1 MATKVIMPQMGE
13 AVAEGTILKWFKQ
26 EGDRVV
32 RDEPLVEIHTEK
44 IDVEV
49 PSPASGV
56 LSKILAQEGETLPV
70 GREIAWIEEVP
81 TGVEAVRPLA
91 EEAGVLIRG
100 YPEIKEAP
108 RVELPQPPPAGPEEA
123 GVRRV
128 TPVVARLA
136 EKYQVDLS
144 RVTGTGVGGRITKKD
159 VLDYLAGRG
168 VQVEEAAEEEAP
180 PGAPPPR
187 PPEAPPRPPEAPPER
202 PPAPPE
208 RGAPLGAGPPTIPP
222 EGPYEV
228 ISLAGM
234 RKAIADH
241 MALSKRTS
249 PHVTTVLEVDMTRL
263 VDFRERHQEEFERQE
278 GIPLTYM
285 PFIVK
290 AVVNALKEYPM
301 MNSSLQEG
309 KIILKK
315 YYHIGVAVALEEG
328 LIVPVVREA
337 DKKDIR
343 QLVREIHD
351 LATRARAGKLTP
363 NDLQG
368 GTFSITNPGVFGA
381 IISTPIIHQPQAAIL
396 GVEAIR
402 KAPVVRND
410 EIVIRSMMNL
420 CLSYDHRIVDGAT
433 AIRFLQRVRRPLE
446 NPLELIL

>member
-13 AVAEGTILKWFKQ
+13 AVAEGTILKWLKR

-70 GREIAWIEEVP
+70 GREIALIEEALA
-81 TGVEAVRPLA
+81 GVEAVRPL
-91 EEAGVLIRG
+91 EEAAVLIRG
-100 YPEIKEAP
+100 YPEAGEAP
-108 RVELPQPPPAGPEEA
+108 RVEAPSPPPTGPEDA

-136 EKYQVDLS
+136 EKYQVDLG

-159 VLDYLAGRG
+159 VLDHLAGRG
-168 VQVEEAAEEEAP
+168 MRVEEAEEEESP
-180 PGAPPPR
+180 PAAPPPR
-187 PPEAPPRPPEAPPER
+187 LPDAPPRPPEAPPER
-202 PPAPPE
+202 PPAPSE
-208 RGAPLGAGPPTIPP
+208 KPLTIPL

-228 ISLAGM
+228 IPLAGM

-278 GIPLTYM
+278 GLSLTYM

-328 LIVPVVREA
+328 LIVPVVRET

>member
-56 LSKILAQEGETLPV
+56 LSKILAREGETLPV
-70 GREIAWIEEVP
+70 GREIALIEEVP
-81 TGVEAVRPLA
+81 AGVEEGRPA
-91 EEAGVLIRG
+91 EEKAAVLIPG
-100 YPEIKEAP
+100 YPEVGEAP
-108 RVELPQPPPAGPEEA
+108 RVELPPTPPPRPAEA

-136 EKYQVDLS
+136 EKYQVELD
-144 RVTGTGVGGRITKKD
+144 RVAGTGAGGRITKKD
-159 VLDYLAGRG
+159 ILDYLAVRG
-168 VQVEEAAEEEAP
+168 VEVEEAAEEEALP
-180 PGAPPPR
+180 AGPPPR
-187 PPEAPPRPPEAPPER
+187 PPEAPPRLPEVPPER
-202 PPAPPE
+202 PA
-208 RGAPLGAGPPTIPP
+208 TIPL
-222 EGPYEV
+222 EGPFE
-228 ISLAGM
+228 IIPLAGM

-241 MALSKRTS
+241 MVLSKRTS
-249 PHVTTVLEVDMTRL
+249 PHVTTVLDVDMTRL

-337 DKKDIR
+337 DKKDMR

-402 KAPVVRND
+402 KTPVVRND